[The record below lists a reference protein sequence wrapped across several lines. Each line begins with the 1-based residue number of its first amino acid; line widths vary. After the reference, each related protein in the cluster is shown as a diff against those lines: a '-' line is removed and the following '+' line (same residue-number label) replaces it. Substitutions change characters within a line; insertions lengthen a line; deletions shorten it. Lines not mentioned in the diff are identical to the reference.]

1 MSWNAWILI
10 NFQRRLSY
18 TTTVTSSPALSI
30 YPSTIF
36 LFFFTQH
43 KHSLLISFSLYNSL
57 SLLNF
62 VCFSRVF
69 SENGVS
75 QEVFA
80 PSCDFYGVSVFISRL
95 CILCWRQTRVVSEPF
110 WGLRSVGW
118 EEPLSSQW
126 YSRWI
131 SSSLSSFWFVCFL
144 CFFFPMVSWVDDYE
158 WRRFAV
164 FKYEKGQNSVLVV
177 NREDYYKC
185 NVENPINKYTDGNT
199 EFKLD
204 RSGSFFFI
212 GGNADYC
219 QKGQRLIV
227 VVLAVRNESQTPT
240 PTPSVPGNPPLLS
253 PPSESPEGSP
263 SPASSP
269 AGDEHSPAPAPHGS
283 APGLTRPVVWVL
295 GVGFG
300 VSVVLG
306 NFVGLYI

>member
-1 MSWNAWILI
+1 ME
-10 NFQRRLSY
+10 
-18 TTTVTSSPALSI
+18 
-30 YPSTIF
+30 F
-36 LFFFTQH
+36 L
-43 KHSLLISFSLYNSL
+43 KRSLL
-57 SLLNF
+57 LLAIF
-62 VCFSRVF
+62 MAFLCSSQGYVF
-69 SENGVS
+69 YVGGKQGWSEN
-75 QEVFA
+75 
-80 PSCDFYGVSVFISRL
+80 PSEDYI
-95 CILCWRQTRVVSEPF
+95 
-110 WGLRSVGW
+110 
-118 EEPLSSQW
+118 QW
-126 YSRWI
+126 AERNRFQVNDT
-131 SSSLSSFWFVCFL
+131 L
-144 CFFFPMVSWVDDYE
+144 VDDYE

>member
-1 MSWNAWILI
+1 M
-10 NFQRRLSY
+10 
-18 TTTVTSSPALSI
+18 
-30 YPSTIF
+30 
-36 LFFFTQH
+36 
-43 KHSLLISFSLYNSL
+43 
-57 SLLNF
+57 
-62 VCFSRVF
+62 
-69 SENGVS
+69 
-75 QEVFA
+75 
-80 PSCDFYGVSVFISRL
+80 
-95 CILCWRQTRVVSEPF
+95 
-110 WGLRSVGW
+110 
-118 EEPLSSQW
+118 
-126 YSRWI
+126 
-131 SSSLSSFWFVCFL
+131 
-144 CFFFPMVSWVDDYE
+144 
-158 WRRFAV
+158 
-164 FKYEKGQNSVLVV
+164 LVV

-240 PTPSVPGNPPLLS
+240 PTPSVPGNPPVLS

-269 AGDEHSPAPAPHGS
+269 AGDENSPAPAPHGS